1 MLVHPRALAFGRW
14 TSKPAPVQAMREDLG
29 IVDGE
34 FFLDKQGRTA
44 NMMTCADVNGV
55 TLHL

>member
-1 MLVHPRALAFGRW
+1 MLVHQGALAFKRW
-14 TSKPAPVQAMREDLG
+14 TSKPAPVQAMRDGLG

-44 NMMTCADVNGV
+44 NMVACADGNGV
-55 TLHL
+55 TLH